1 MKNTL
6 SKTLMAGAVAVTCF
20 MASNLAS
27 AASVYPEFTIDQK
40 SNGIVLSANQNQYVT
55 ANKIVGEYSEI
66 ISFTG
71 DTFQASIIYHPA
83 QFSLVG
89 TPNPVRSGAGNDYAL
104 YAIYTASGTVN
115 RNGTTASFT
124 FVPSP
129 SDSFVFYLDPGS
141 TDATRTTFSEPLT
154 GATAYGRAQSSDD
167 IILATGDPITG
178 AGSINCFASN
188 MCGSFSTTT
197 SFNLTDEGKLFFINP
212 KPFYSL
218 TIETGQFNGFIPS
231 GLVRIDGSIDTIFA
245 VPEPTSTALLG
256 LGLLGFAASRRK
268 WAKSKKA

>member
-1 MKNTL
+1 MKTTF

-20 MASNLAS
+20 MASNMAS
-27 AASVYPEFTIDQK
+27 AASTYPEFTIDQK
-40 SNGIVLSANQNQYVT
+40 SNGIVLSANQDQYVI
-55 ANKIVGEYSEI
+55 ANKIVGDYSEI

-104 YAIYTASGTVN
+104 YALYTASGTVN
-115 RNGTTASFT
+115 RSGTTASFT
-124 FVPSP
+124 FTPSA
-129 SDSFVFYLDPGS
+129 SDSFVFYLDPGA
-141 TDATRTTFSEPLT
+141 TAATRTTFSVPLT
-154 GATAYGRAQSSDD
+154 GATAYGRDQFLDD

-178 AGSINCFASN
+178 AGSIDCYATNV
-188 MCGSFSTTT
+188 CGSFSTTT
-197 SFNLTDEGKLFFINP
+197 SFNLTNEGKLFFINP

-218 TIETGQFNGFIPS
+218 TIETGQLNGFEPS
-231 GLVRIDGSIDTIFA
+231 GRVAINGSIDTIFT

-256 LGLLGFAASRRK
+256 LGLFGFAASRRK